1 MIALVVLVGVLLV
14 LFLITLIRV
23 GGEVE
28 YTDAGVTA
36 QLRFWFFKKVIYPQ
50 TDKDAQKPK
59 EKRTKKK
66 KKADDEENS
75 PSEKKR
81 GGNLKLL
88 KELLPIGL
96 EAVGS
101 LKRKIRIDKLILQLT
116 WAAKDPASAAMGYG
130 AANAAMGMI
139 YPVLD
144 ENFNIKTSE
153 LGIGLDFQRT
163 EPEIY
168 ANAAITLT
176 VGQLLGL
183 VLHFGIKAIRIYT
196 KQRGAAPRN
205 LKKKEALTDERTET
219 PDQ

>member
-1 MIALVVLVGVLLV
+1 MIALFIFVGVFLL

-36 QLRFWFFKKVIYPQ
+36 QLQFWLFKKVIYPQ
-50 TDKDAQKPK
+50 EDKDTQKPK
-59 EKRTKKK
+59 KKQPKEK
-66 KKADDEENS
+66 KKAYNEEKS

-81 GGNLKLL
+81 GGTLKLL

-101 LKRKIRIDKLILQLT
+101 LKRKIRIDKLVLQLT
-116 WAAKDPASAAMGYG
+116 WAAKEPASAAMGYG

-144 ENFNIKTSE
+144 ENFNIKKSE
-153 LGIGLDFQRT
+153 LGIDLDFQRT

-168 ANAAITLT
+168 ANAAVKLT

-196 KQRGAAPRN
+196 KQRGTAPRN
-205 LKKKEALTDERTET
+205 TKKKEALTDERTET